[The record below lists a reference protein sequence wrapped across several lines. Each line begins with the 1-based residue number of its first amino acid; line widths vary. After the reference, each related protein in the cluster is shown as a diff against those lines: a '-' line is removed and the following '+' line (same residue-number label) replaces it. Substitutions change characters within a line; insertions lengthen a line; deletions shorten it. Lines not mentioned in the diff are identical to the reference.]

1 MEKKTHPHDSPGIWD
16 NPRNVQRLL
25 YIFYSICAVLFLV
38 DFFVHRHM
46 VHSWESLWGY
56 YAIFGWVA
64 CVILVLVAKELR
76 KVLMRREDY
85 YDR

>member
-1 MEKKTHPHDSPGIWD
+1 MEKNSHHLDPPGLWD
-16 NPRNVQRLL
+16 NPQNVKRLL
-25 YIFYSICAVLFLV
+25 YVFYFICAVLFLV

-46 VHSWESLWGY
+46 VHTWESLWGF
-56 YAIFGWVA
+56 YAIYGWVA

>member
-1 MEKKTHPHDSPGIWD
+1 MEKKPHTLDPPGLWD
-16 NPRNVQRLL
+16 NPRNVKRLL
-25 YIFYSICAVLFLV
+25 YVFYFICTVLFLV

-46 VHSWESLWGY
+46 IHTWEHLWGF
-56 YAIFGWVA
+56 YAIYGWVA

-76 KVLMRREDY
+76 KVLMRPDDY

>member
-1 MEKKTHPHDSPGIWD
+1 MEKKTHPLKPIGLWD
-16 NPRNVQRLL
+16 NPRNVKRLL
-25 YIFYSICAVLFLV
+25 YGFYIICAVLFLV
-38 DFFVHRHM
+38 DLFVHRHM
-46 VHSWESLWGY
+46 THPWEHLWGF
-56 YAIFGWVA
+56 YAIYGWVA